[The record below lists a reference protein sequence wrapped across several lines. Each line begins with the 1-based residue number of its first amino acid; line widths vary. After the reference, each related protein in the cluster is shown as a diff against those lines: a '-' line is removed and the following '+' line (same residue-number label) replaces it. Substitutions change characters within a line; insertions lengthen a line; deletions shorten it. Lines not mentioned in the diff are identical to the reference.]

1 MTLSGIGSPRLPIW
15 SLLHDMRD
23 NVKAL
28 IVELVLRGALLR
40 NTSMCDKDARAISP
54 RIYYSMR
61 RLVIVQ
67 VQPCLYLFNEMVGH
81 TVYNTLILIEVR
93 VFVLVYLLEI
103 QPIS

>member
-1 MTLSGIGSPRLPIW
+1 ML
-15 SLLHDMRD
+15 D

-28 IVELVLRGALLR
+28 IVELVLRGALLI

-81 TVYNTLILIEVR
+81 TVYNTLNLIEVR
-93 VFVLVYLLEI
+93 VLVLVYLLVI
-103 QPIS
+103 QPIC

>member
-1 MTLSGIGSPRLPIW
+1 ML
-15 SLLHDMRD
+15 D

-67 VQPCLYLFNEMVGH
+67 VQHLFNEMVGH
-81 TVYNTLILIEVR
+81 TVYNT
-93 VFVLVYLLEI
+93 
-103 QPIS
+103 